1 MNQILLEIFCL
12 KHTDDHINAPFPSF
26 CCSKEGNPTSNCL
39 LNGCKYLDFTTC
51 ENTLCYIGE
60 NSDVEYGISFGGEMV
75 AGSKCESQL
84 KEKWQSTALRKI
96 DEAYGD
102 YMDTITE
109 KMQKK

>member
-1 MNQILLEIFCL
+1 MEFDHSIQIDRFAISSL
-12 KHTDDHINAPFPSF
+12 
-26 CCSKEGNPTSNCL
+26 
-39 LNGCKYLDFTTC
+39 FTTC